1 MKASLRFL
9 AWLCWTIVA
18 SLASLLVLVLLA
30 RAFYLFYP
38 TVTFYTFIYWINR
51 NIGFP
56 DAYYLTGVPLMLL
69 FSLYFYRRSVRRHEQ
84 KYLKLLIEEVHKI
97 EEGSASKIPVEN
109 VGQLGQLATDINRML
124 ERLRTSMEEE
134 RRAEQTKNDLI
145 TNVSHDL
152 RTPLTS
158 ITGYLGLIEQDRY
171 RDEVEL
177 RYYVNMAY
185 EESLRLKQLLQD
197 LFEYTRM
204 QNKEMKLHKSRI
216 NLAEMLYQISAH
228 FGWQLQEGGME
239 CRLFFKDQQGLS
251 VIGDGDKLRR
261 VYENLMTN
269 AIRYGSEGRLLD
281 IRGWVEDDEVITQII
296 NYGERIPESDLPH
309 LFERFYRV
317 EKSRAVNTGGSGIG
331 LAIAKHIVDLHGG
344 VISADSD
351 EDRTVFTVRLK
362 QEDAEAKVNHRNR
375 T

>member
-9 AWLCWTIVA
+9 AWLFWTVIA
-18 SLASLLVLVLLA
+18 SLVSLFVLILLA
-30 RAFYLFYP
+30 RLFYVVFP
-38 TVTFYTFIYWINR
+38 SLSFYTIVLWINR

-56 DAYYLTGVPLMLL
+56 LAYYLMGVPIILL
-69 FSLYFYRRSVRRHEQ
+69 FSLYFYRRGIRRHEK
-84 KYLKLLIEEVHKI
+84 KYLELLIEEVHKI
-97 EEGSASKIPVEN
+97 EDGSVRKIPVEN
-109 VGQLGQLATDINRML
+109 VGQLGQLATDINRMV

-134 RRAEQTKNDLI
+134 RRAEQTKNELI

-204 QNKEMKLHKSRI
+204 QNKEMKLDKTRI
-216 NLAEMLYQISAH
+216 NLAEMLHQISAH
-228 FGWQLQEGGME
+228 FGWQMQESGME
-239 CRLFFKDQQGLS
+239 FRIYLQGPLL
-251 VIGDGDKLRR
+251 VQADGDKLRR
-261 VYENLMTN
+261 VYENLITN
-269 AIRYGSEGRLLD
+269 AIRYGQEGRYVD
-281 IRGWVEDDEVITQII
+281 IRGWQEGNEVVTEVV
-296 NYGERIPESDLPH
+296 NYGEPIPAADQPH
-309 LFERFYRV
+309 LFDRFYRV
-317 EKSRAVNTGGSGIG
+317 EKSRAVDTGGSGIG
-331 LAIAKHIVDLHGG
+331 LAIAKHVVELHQGG
-344 VISADSD
+344 IGVESN
-351 EDRTVFTVRLK
+351 EFRTAFIVRL
-362 QEDAEAKVNHRNR
+362 HRDV

>member
-9 AWLCWTIVA
+9 AWLFWTVIA
-18 SLASLLVLVLLA
+18 SLISLFLLILLA
-30 RAFYLFYP
+30 RLFYVVFP
-38 TVTFYTFIYWINR
+38 SLSFYTVVLWINR

-56 DAYYLTGVPLMLL
+56 LAYYLMGVPIILL
-69 FSLYFYRRSVRRHEQ
+69 FSLYFYRRGIRRHEK
-84 KYLKLLIEEVHKI
+84 KYLELLIEEVHKI
-97 EEGSASKIPVEN
+97 EDGSVRKIPVEN
-109 VGQLGQLATDINRML
+109 VGQLGQLATDINRMV

-134 RRAEQTKNDLI
+134 RRAEQTKNELI

-204 QNKEMKLHKSRI
+204 QNKEMKLDKTRI

-228 FGWQLQEGGME
+228 FGWQMQENGME
-239 CRLFFKDQQGLS
+239 FRIYLQGPLM
-251 VIGDGDKLRR
+251 VQADGDKLRR
-261 VYENLMTN
+261 VYENLITN
-269 AIRYGSEGRLLD
+269 AIRYGQEGRYID
-281 IRGWVEDDEVITQII
+281 IRGWEEGNEVVTEIV
-296 NYGERIPESDLPH
+296 NYGEPIPAADHPH
-309 LFERFYRV
+309 LFDRFYRV
-317 EKSRAVNTGGSGIG
+317 EKSRTVHSGGSGIG
-331 LAIAKHIVDLHGG
+331 LAIAKHIVNLHQGAIG
-344 VISADSD
+344 VESN
-351 EDRTVFTVRLK
+351 EFRTAFIVRLYR
-362 QEDAEAKVNHRNR
+362 DGA
-375 T
+375 

>member
-9 AWLCWTIVA
+9 AWLFWTVIA
-18 SLASLLVLVLLA
+18 SLISLFLLILLA
-30 RAFYLFYP
+30 RLFYVVFP
-38 TVTFYTFIYWINR
+38 SLSFYTLVLWINR

-56 DAYYLTGVPLMLL
+56 LAYYLMGVPIILL
-69 FSLYFYRRSVRRHEQ
+69 FSLYFYRRGMRRHQ
-84 KYLKLLIEEVHKI
+84 KKYLELLIEEVHKI
-97 EEGSASKIPVEN
+97 EDGVVRKIPVEN
-109 VGQLGQLATDINRML
+109 AGQLGQLANDINRMV

-134 RRAEQTKNDLI
+134 RRAEQTKNELI

-204 QNKEMKLHKSRI
+204 QNKEMKLNKTRI
-216 NLAEMLYQISAH
+216 NLTEMLHQISAH
-228 FGWQLQEGGME
+228 FGWHMQENGME
-239 CRLFFKDQQGLS
+239 FRIYLQGPLI
-251 VIGDGDKLRR
+251 VQADGDKLRR
-261 VYENLMTN
+261 VYENLITN
-269 AIRYGSEGRLLD
+269 AVRYGQEGRYID
-281 IRGWVEDDEVITQII
+281 IRGWQEGNEIITEIV
-296 NYGERIPESDLPH
+296 NYGEPIPAADQPN
-309 LFERFYRV
+309 LFDRFYRV
-317 EKSRAVNTGGSGIG
+317 EKSRAAQTGGSGIG
-331 LAIAKHIVDLHGG
+331 LAIAKHIVELHQGTIG
-344 VISADSD
+344 VESN
-351 EDRTVFTVRLK
+351 EFRTAFIIRLHR
-362 QEDAEAKVNHRNR
+362 AE

>member
-9 AWLCWTIVA
+9 AWLFWTVVA

-38 TVTFYTFIYWINR
+38 TVTFYTFIYWVNR

-69 FSLYFYRRSVRRHEQ
+69 FALYFYRRSVRRHEQ

-204 QNKEMKLHKSRI
+204 QNKEMKLHKNRI
-216 NLAEMLYQISAH
+216 NLTEMLYQITAH
-228 FGWQLQEGGME
+228 FGWQLQESGME
-239 CRLFFKDQQGLS
+239 CRLFFRDQQGLF

-261 VYENLMTN
+261 VYENLITN

-281 IRGWVEDDEVITQII
+281 IRGWVDGDEVVTEII

-309 LFERFYRV
+309 LFDRFYRV
-317 EKSRAVNTGGSGIG
+317 EKSRAAHTGGSGIG
-331 LAIAKHIVDLHGG
+331 LAIAKHIVDLHDG

-351 EDRTVFTVRLK
+351 DDRTVFTVRLK
-362 QEDAEAKVNHRNR
+362 QESAEAALQPRN
-375 T
+375 